1 MRLRGVSLPV
11 NSVIIIALAILVLVS
26 LGYMF
31 ITGTNP
37 FPQTVNPESAFI
49 TGCNKYFQTGNSPE
63 NIPVGDINNDGKS
76 DNLLAACRLYFSNES
91 MDADGCLQK
100 CRERFP
106 FSSIGSGSSGGGS
119 SGSGSSGGGSS
130 SDIVCCGTKCVNK
143 LTCKWTSGSGGGI
156 TCPGL
161 CEGSKPD
168 PSYICRCKGASCP
181 PGLSCS

>member
-119 SGSGSSGGGSS
+119 SSSPTPSFAGKGECCDKGGDVGS
-130 SDIVCCGTKCVNK
+130 
-143 LTCKWTSGSGGGI
+143 
-156 TCPGL
+156 
-161 CEGSKPD
+161 EGS
-168 PSYICRCKGASCP
+168 IECETGLWCR
-181 PGLSCS
+181 